1 MSRRNACRRLLG
13 EARRAADVGRWNAAI
28 GIGPIPVP
36 IVPVTPAISATEI
49 IASTEGAIVVE
60 GANSGYV
67 GEIAVS
73 ELATIHRHPGI
84 AITAASH
91 FEPLLT
97 TIRST
102 IFHAN
107 LAIPSATVVDSRDAL
122 VLAAHLDALRLAVLT
137 PLGLE
142 VGKALAS
149 AALNALDF
157 AATRPLCA
165 GDALLAATALDTL
178 RLRPA
183 PSLGDGVLAAAAA
196 LDLRLALAAISLGPS
211 LALTATLLGANLA
224 LTATALGLGLRLAA
238 ALGL

>member
-1 MSRRNACRRLLG
+1 MARGDARRRFLG
-13 EARRAADVGRWNAAI
+13 EARGTAHVRRWNAAI
-28 GIGPIPVP
+28 RVGPIPVP
-36 IVPVTPAISATEI
+36 IVPVTPAFSVTEI
-49 IASTEGAIVVE
+49 VASTEGAIVVE

-97 TIRST
+97 TTRST

-157 AATRPLCA
+157 AATPPLCA
-165 GDALLAATALDTL
+165 GDAL
-178 RLRPA
+178 
-183 PSLGDGVLAAAAA
+183 
-196 LDLRLALAAISLGPS
+196 LAAISLGPS
-211 LALTATLLGANLA
+211 LALTATSLGANLA
-224 LTATALGLGLRLAA
+224 LTAIALGLGLRLAA